1 MKNYIVTLSMV
12 LTFQGLFAQQSEVD
26 RIGDD
31 IRSRCSGM
39 AYADHPQST
48 QDTFAFFV
56 TRYKNKDYASA
67 YPFWKSI
74 LDIAPDIQPSVL
86 QGGVDIMKSRYNSAS
101 DDATKTAIA
110 DTILALAEAMPSCL
124 GSGDNSYIEYRVYQW
139 YTYRKN
145 AKSKLD
151 ELFSQYYA
159 EKGNAMNP
167 QFLLVWLTT
176 SMSLDKKNGTE
187 GDPVWEVYDA
197 VDQICNANPS
207 DANAQTAEKALGLM
221 KQYKYL
227 DSAQLVTRS
236 EAMYNASPED
246 FAVLRKC
253 VRFLQLANATDLAFF
268 KEIANKLADNDLA
281 LYPDSMES
289 LQYVFTLYKQAGN
302 VKGVQAVAE
311 RMFVLDPNSMD
322 IAMYLA
328 QSKAAAG
335 QLSEAVTFYNKA
347 ISMGGNSAEINYTIA
362 GLYQSSGSFSEAR
375 RYAEKALSARPGW
388 AKPHILI
395 GRLYA
400 SSGSRCGEGTGWDSQ
415 VVVWAAI
422 DEWKKAGGDSEA
434 QSLISQYSKYL
445 PTSQDIFMRDGVE
458 DGGQYFV
465 SCWIQRS
472 VTVRPRP

>member
-1 MKNYIVTLSMV
+1 
-12 LTFQGLFAQQSEVD
+12 
-26 RIGDD
+26 
-31 IRSRCSGM
+31 
-39 AYADHPQST
+39 
-48 QDTFAFFV
+48 
-56 TRYKNKDYASA
+56 
-67 YPFWKSI
+67 
-74 LDIAPDIQPSVL
+74 
-86 QGGVDIMKSRYNSAS
+86 
-101 DDATKTAIA
+101 
-110 DTILALAEAMPSCL
+110 
-124 GSGDNSYIEYRVYQW
+124 
-139 YTYRKN
+139 
-145 AKSKLD
+145 
-151 ELFSQYYA
+151 
-159 EKGNAMNP
+159 
-167 QFLLVWLTT
+167 
-176 SMSLDKKNGTE
+176 
-187 GDPVWEVYDA
+187 
-197 VDQICNANPS
+197 
-207 DANAQTAEKALGLM
+207 
-221 KQYKYL
+221 
-227 DSAQLVTRS
+227 
-236 EAMYNASPED
+236 
-246 FAVLRKC
+246 
-253 VRFLQLANATDLAFF
+253 
-268 KEIANKLADNDLA
+268 LADNDLA

-289 LQYVFTLYKQAGN
+289 LQYVFTLYKQTGN

-400 SSGSRCGEGTGWDSQ
+400 SSGPRCGEGTGWDSQ